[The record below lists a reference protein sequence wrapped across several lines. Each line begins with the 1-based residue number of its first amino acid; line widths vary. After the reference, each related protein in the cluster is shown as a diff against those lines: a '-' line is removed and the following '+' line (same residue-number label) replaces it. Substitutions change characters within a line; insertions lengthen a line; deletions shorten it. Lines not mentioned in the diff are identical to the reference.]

1 VSVSKKNSL
10 SAKDA
15 IEQRAR
21 RLDVDIM
28 YEHIK
33 ELAERGLRCDL
44 TPTLMHLNDPMKVAE
59 QMYAYLKRQD
69 EYIRKEAQRTLDEVA
84 EARERISEVHNPVI

>member
-1 VSVSKKNSL
+1 MAKSRQSSL
-10 SAKDA
+10 SAKDV

-33 ELAERGLRCDL
+33 DLAENGLRCDL
-44 TPTLMHLNDPMKVAE
+44 TPTLMHLNDPIKVAE

-69 EYIRKEAQRTLDEVA
+69 EYIRKEAQRALDDVEK
-84 EARERISEVHNPVI
+84 ARKRISEVYDPVI